1 MRLVAAAVMAMA
13 CFATSALA
21 QETPAEP
28 AGPVGPPNPPSRC
41 AAFPAAPAV
50 PGPEVT
56 DRAQRDAAYT
66 AYRTWG
72 VAMQG
77 VLACRRTEAQEAR
90 RQYDALTQEHNDGV
104 EVLRRTSEAFVAS
117 AGGTAAAPSGQR

>member
-1 MRLVAAAVMAMA
+1 MRLVAAAVVAMA

-21 QETPAEP
+21 QETPA
-28 AGPVGPPNPPSRC
+28 APVGPPNPPSRC
-41 AAFPAAPAV
+41 EAFPAAPAV

-56 DRAQRDAAYT
+56 DRAQRDAAYN
-66 AYRTWG
+66 AYRAWG

-77 VLACRRTEAQEAR
+77 VLGCRRTEAQEAR

-117 AGGTAAAPSGQR
+117 AGGTAQPSGQR